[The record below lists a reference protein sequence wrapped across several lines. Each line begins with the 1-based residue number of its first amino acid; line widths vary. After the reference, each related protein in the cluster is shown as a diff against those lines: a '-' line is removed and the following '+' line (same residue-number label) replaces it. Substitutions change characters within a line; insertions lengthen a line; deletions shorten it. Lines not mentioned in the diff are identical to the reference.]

1 MNRPIKNEILDDL
14 DSQLVG
20 AESLSARAMAR
31 EIQRIG
37 FKCEGCGD
45 CCRGEENCVA
55 LFPFEIRAIVAET
68 GEGWLEAA
76 GPPEEG
82 EWDCEGSFHT
92 LEWRLAKAG
101 RDCKYYSEGRCR
113 IYGARPL
120 LCQTYPFYLEKGRL
134 KWSEC
139 RGLGGE
145 IGHSEA
151 TKLAELL
158 KRRQIVEIRE
168 AMELVRRY
176 EDFERGEPSP
186 RGRCIVHDSDGYHDI
201 DWSEIQGAFG
211 RRIKLFR
218 GW

>member
-120 LCQTYPFYLEKGRL
+120 LCQTYPFTWR
-134 KWSEC
+134 
-139 RGLGGE
+139 RGASNGLNAGGS
-145 IGHSEA
+145 GARSA
-151 TKLAELL
+151 T
-158 KRRQIVEIRE
+158 RRPRSS
-168 AMELVRRY
+168 
-176 EDFERGEPSP
+176 PS
-186 RGRCIVHDSDGYHDI
+186 
-201 DWSEIQGAFG
+201 F
-211 RRIKLFR
+211 
-218 GW
+218 